1 MSRILFMSYPGY
13 GHINNTLGIVE
24 KLVQKK
30 HEVIYAS
37 NKRYQSIIEDTGAVF
52 LEYDEKYMDT
62 GLKPT
67 NINNMIYGMESLYF
81 QSKSLIYFQNE
92 IYRAMKG
99 IVQGLKPDCMIHDSC
114 AFAAKNISHE
124 LGIPAIACY
133 SNLPVSTAM
142 FEGHQ
147 EYFGNNYFKF
157 QEAQS
162 YKNGKGIKRIETILR
177 KRLILETGV
186 WINSFFDL
194 FHAYEK
200 FNLVFTTKEFQ
211 PFGEEFDDS
220 YCFVGPVVRE
230 FYVDQKPIKK
240 EAPLIYVSFGTTL
253 LNNFFIMKTLF
264 EALRDTGFQVIVSL
278 GGNVDLSEIG
288 QVPQNITILNFVS
301 QKEILKKAD
310 LFITCGSTNGTGEAL
325 FYHVPVL
332 AIPFALADHFMVAEQ
347 VEKLGLGRYIRNLYL
362 SSEELLHNI
371 CLVMNDP
378 AYKDNCIRVGENL
391 ANAGGAEKSVQMIEN
406 YLQTLQ

>member
-24 KLVQKK
+24 KLIRNN

-37 NKRYQSIIEDTGAVF
+37 NKQYQKIIEDTGADF

-67 NINNMIYGMESLYF
+67 NINNMLYGMESLYF
-81 QSKSLIYFQNE
+81 QSKSLVFFQNN
-92 IYRAMKG
+92 IYISMKER
-99 IVQGLKPDCMIHDSC
+99 IKELKPDCIIHDSC
-114 AFAAKNISHE
+114 AFSAKRIGHE

-133 SNLPVSTAM
+133 SNLPVSENM
-142 FEGHQ
+142 FERHQ

-157 QEAQS
+157 PEVQA

-186 WINSFFDL
+186 QLDSFFDL

-200 FNLVFTTKEFQ
+200 LNLVFTTKEFQ
-211 PFGEEFDDS
+211 PFGDEFDDS
-220 YCFVGPVVRE
+220 YCFVGPVIRE
-230 FYVDQKPIKK
+230 FYTEQLPRGKK
-240 EAPLIYVSFGTTL
+240 APLIYVSFGTTL
-253 LNNFFIMKTLF
+253 LNNFFVIKTLF
-264 EALRDTGFQVIVSL
+264 EALKNTGFQVILSL

-288 QVPQNITILNFVS
+288 EIPENITIKAFVP
-301 QKEILKKAD
+301 QKQILKEAD
-310 LFITCGSTNGTGEAL
+310 LFITCGSTNGTGESL
-325 FYHVPVL
+325 YYHVPIL

-347 VEKLGLGRYIRNLYL
+347 VEKLGLGIYIRDLHL

-371 CLVMNDP
+371 CVLINDP
-378 AYKDNCIRVGENL
+378 KYKENCRLVGENL
-391 ANAGGAEKSVQMIEN
+391 ANAGGVEKSVQIIED
-406 YLQTLQ
+406 YLSTL

>member
-24 KLVQKK
+24 RLIQNK

-37 NKRYQSIIEDTGAVF
+37 NKQYQKIIEDTGAVF

-67 NINNMIYGMESLYF
+67 NINNMLYGMESLYF
-81 QSKSLIYFQNE
+81 QSKSLIFFQNNIYVSMKEE
-92 IYRAMKG
+92 IKA
-99 IVQGLKPDCMIHDSC
+99 LNPDCMIHDSC
-114 AFAAKNISHE
+114 AFAAKKIAQE
-124 LGIPAIACY
+124 LEIPAIACY
-133 SNLPVSTAM
+133 SNLPVTETI
-142 FEGHQ
+142 FENHQ

-157 QEAQS
+157 PEVQA
-162 YKNGKGIKRIETILR
+162 YKNGKGIKRIENILR
-177 KRLILETGV
+177 KRLVAETGV
-186 WINSFFDL
+186 SLNSFFDL
-194 FHAYEK
+194 FHSYEK
-200 FNLVFTTKEFQ
+200 LNLVFTTEEFQ

-220 YCFVGPVVRE
+220 YCFVGPVIRE
-230 FYVDQKPIKK
+230 FYQEKLPIKK

-253 LNNFFIMKTLF
+253 LNNFFMMKTLF
-264 EALRDTGFQVIVSL
+264 EALKNTDFQVIVSL

-288 QVPQNITILNFVS
+288 SVPENIKVLDFVP

-325 FYHVPVL
+325 YYHVPIL

-347 VEKLGLGRYIRNLYL
+347 VEKLGLGIYIRDLYL

-371 CLVMNDP
+371 CLLMNNP
-378 AYKDNCIRVGENL
+378 KYKNNCKRMGENL
-391 ANAGGAEKSVQMIEN
+391 ANAGGAEKSVQIIEN
-406 YLQTLQ
+406 YLYTLK